1 MSDNIVTKIKY
12 LRVSPI
18 KMRLVADQI
27 RHLNVEQALQVLS
40 QLSNKS
46 SLLLTKA
53 VKSATANFQQ
63 KKALSNKHLKFVTLE
78 INNGPK
84 LKRYQPR
91 AKGVSY
97 PIHKPT
103 SHIRIILSSIAEEGK

>member
-18 KMRLVADQI
+18 KMRLVANQV
-27 RHLNVEQALQVLS
+27 RHLNIDQALSLLS

-46 SLLLTKA
+46 SILLAKA
-53 VKSATANFQQ
+53 VKSASANYQQ
-63 KKALSNKHLKFVTLE
+63 KKAVSSKQLKFSTLE

-103 SHIRIILSSIAEEGK
+103 SHIRIILTTVSEEEK